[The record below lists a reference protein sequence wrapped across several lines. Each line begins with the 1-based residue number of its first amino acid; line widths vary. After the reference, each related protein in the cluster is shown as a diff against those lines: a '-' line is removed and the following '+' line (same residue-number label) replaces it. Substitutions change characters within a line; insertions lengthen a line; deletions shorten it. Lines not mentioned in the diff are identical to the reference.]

1 MLGTARVLVVDDS
14 PTIRRV
20 VSSVLLR
27 AGHDVSTADDGTGG
41 LAEVRVLEPDL
52 VLLDLTMPGLDGNG
66 VLQRLHAEHGD
77 EAPPVVLMCTRGDAL
92 AGISEVWRRL
102 GVVDIITKPFSPE
115 ALLAVVHHSL
125 DKHGRRQRPAEA
137 TRVVLAM
144 ASIAAADSDAQA
156 SFADDEFTT
165 PGPVLATSTT
175 LAGAPIQSTQA
186 RDVAVPPPR
195 GLSIADGFDL
205 VGELAVIALPEVLQL
220 LKFQSQVG
228 LLVVEAGGLH
238 FDVGIDD
245 GTVVSV
251 VATDLDGGPARRGEL
266 ILGRYF
272 VTTGAIN
279 ADDLEAHIASIEFL
293 GHDDRRPLGER
304 LVASGII
311 SRDHLRHAIA
321 EQAQDLMVELLRS
334 RRGLFGLKSGAVH
347 LSPHAIRPGWSVDGL
362 LFEALRRID
371 EWAVM
376 ESEVPSFEARFAVRG
391 TLDDDGL
398 SAEEGTILRGL
409 HGGPARVRDI
419 VRRSPLRPF
428 DVCRVLYRLAVLK
441 RIQRIDDGDPRRLLS
456 DDSPP
461 LEPLLSTPPTRADS

>member
-1 MLGTARVLVVDDS
+1 MLGPARVLVVDDS

-27 AGHDVSTADDGTGG
+27 AGHDVATADDGAGG

-52 VLLDLTMPGLDGNG
+52 VLLDLTMPGLDGTA

-77 EAPPVVLMCTRGDAL
+77 AAPPVVLMCTRGDAL

-137 TRVVLAM
+137 TRVVVAM

-165 PGPVLATSTT
+165 PGPVAATSTT
-175 LAGAPIQSTQA
+175 LAGAPIQSTQVLEVSLPA
-186 RDVAVPPPR
+186 PR
-195 GLSIADGFDL
+195 GLTIADGFDL
-205 VGELAVIALPEVLQL
+205 VGELAVVALPEVLQL

-391 TLDDDGL
+391 TLDDDSL

-441 RIQRIDDGDPRRLLS
+441 RIHRIDDGDPRRLLS

>member
-1 MLGTARVLVVDDS
+1 VLQ
-14 PTIRRV
+14 
-20 VSSVLLR
+20 R
-27 AGHDVSTADDGTGG
+27 AGHDVATADNGESA
-41 LAEVRVLEPDL
+41 LAEVRALEPDL
-52 VLLDLTMPGLDGNG
+52 VLLDLSMPDLDGNA
-66 VLQRLHAEHGD
+66 VLQRLHSEHGD
-77 EAPPVVLMCTRGDAL
+77 EAPPVVLMCTRGDAA
-92 AGISEVWRRL
+92 AGVDEVWRRL
-102 GVVDIITKPFSPE
+102 GVVDIITKPFSPD

-144 ASIAAADSDAQA
+144 ASIAAADSDAHA
-156 SFADDEFTT
+156 SNFADDEFTT
-165 PGPVLATSTT
+165 PGPPTTTSTT
-175 LAGAPIQSTQA
+175 LAGAPIQSTQV
-186 RDVAVPPPR
+186 RDVSNAEAPR
-195 GLSIADGFDL
+195 RLRIADGFDL
-205 VGELAVIALPEVLQL
+205 VGELATVALPEVLQL

-228 LLVVEAGGLH
+228 LLIVEAGGLH
-238 FDVGIDD
+238 FAVGLDD

-272 VTTGAIN
+272 VTTGALK
-279 ADDLEAHIASIEFL
+279 AEDLEAHIASIEFL

-321 EQAQDLMVELLRS
+321 EQAQDLMVELLRA
-334 RRGLFGLKSGAVH
+334 RRGLFGLKSGAIH

-362 LFEALRRID
+362 MFEALRRID

-409 HGGPARVRDI
+409 HEGPARVRDI

-441 RIQRIDDGDPRRLLS
+441 RIHRIDDGDPRRLLS

-461 LEPLLSTPPTRADS
+461 IEPLLSTPPTRADS